1 METHVNVVRDACLRH
16 AGSTSSSTSNSG
28 EGQEGGDGQVQD
40 SGLTAAQFQAA
51 CADLAKEEDF
61 GEFKKLAD
69 NEGLSSAVYSR

>member
-16 AGSTSSSTSNSG
+16 AGSSSSSGSG
-28 EGQEGGDGQVQD
+28 EGQERDDGQVQD

-51 CADLAKEEDF
+51 CADLAKEKDF